1 MFNAEQ
7 QKELLKK
14 QCIKLRGA
22 VMLMI
27 EISPVTPKDETPRAE
42 QASGVS
48 REQVE
53 MFDLPTFCPLLPPK
67 NSATEQ
73 VLLSLLE
80 RDLTQLEWLKAGNGW
95 RLAAE
100 IKELDYLG
108 WEPISIRVKCNGW
121 GRKIALYS
129 LPLKAK
135 LAAFALYQQGGAA

>member
-1 MFNAEQ
+1 
-7 QKELLKK
+7 
-14 QCIKLRGA
+14 
-22 VMLMI
+22 MLMI
-27 EISPVTPKDETPRAE
+27 EISPSAPKDETPTAE

-53 MFDLPTFCPLLPPK
+53 MFDRPTFCPLLPPK

-100 IKELDYLG
+100 IKELDY
-108 WEPISIRVKCNGW
+108 
-121 GRKIALYS
+121 
-129 LPLKAK
+129 
-135 LAAFALYQQGGAA
+135 